1 MHGPVPPRLAPK
13 ARSPVPVRAGS
24 DNRRRS
30 RPAQRPLPG
39 AARSR
44 GAVCLRQ
51 HRPSPERLRHA
62 SDARSRRSPRNPPSN
77 CAPPRTGCPGPGGP
91 TKTWLLP
98 KRSSLAETQC
108 SRLLLVAEGEE
119 MSNSYGA
126 AGTGRS
132 EKIALTNVRVFD
144 GRELRG
150 PTTVIIEGGFVG
162 RDSAGARITDAG
174 GATLL
179 PGLIDAHVHLLNE
192 EHLQQLADFGVTT
205 ALDMG
210 AWPPSM
216 VDSLRRRTGMAD
228 IRSAGIPATIAGS
241 AHSHLPGYPAGE
253 LVDGPTGAAG
263 FVADRIT
270 EGADYIKL
278 IADIPGPDQETL
290 DALVATSHRA
300 GKRTVAHAVSTA
312 ALDMALHA
320 GVDMLTH
327 VPLDRRLTKSTAAR
341 IFAQKCVSIPTL
353 TMMKGIVDRSAA
365 AAASQPKDVAA
376 GPNYEAARGSVAELH
391 RAGVPILAG
400 TDANDGPGIPF
411 SPRHGESLHDELEL
425 LIEAGLSTVEAL
437 RAATVLPAHHFG
449 LHDRGVIEPGRR
461 ADLVL
466 IDGDPIADIR
476 ATRLIRRVWC
486 AGVEHFVGTVVG
498 I

>member
-1 MHGPVPPRLAPK
+1 MNSNLYG
-13 ARSPVPVRAGS
+13 RAG
-24 DNRRRS
+24 
-30 RPAQRPLPG
+30 PA
-39 AARSR
+39 
-44 GAVCLRQ
+44 
-51 HRPSPERLRHA
+51 
-62 SDARSRRSPRNPPSN
+62 
-77 CAPPRTGCPGPGGP
+77 
-91 TKTWLLP
+91 
-98 KRSSLAETQC
+98 
-108 SRLLLVAEGEE
+108 
-119 MSNSYGA
+119 
-126 AGTGRS
+126 RS

-150 PTTVIIEGGFVG
+150 PTTVVIEGGFLG

-241 AHSHLPGYPAGE
+241 THSHLPGYPAEE
-253 LVDGPTGAAG
+253 LVDGPAGAAQ
-263 FVADRIT
+263 FVTDRIA
-270 EGADYIKL
+270 EGVDYIKL
-278 IADIPGPDQETL
+278 IADIPGPDQETM
-290 DALVATSHRA
+290 DALVAASHRH
-300 GKRTVAHAVSTA
+300 GKLAVAHAVSTA
-312 ALDMALHA
+312 ALDMALKA
-320 GVDMLTH
+320 GVDVITH
-327 VPLDRRLTKSTAAR
+327 APLDRRLTESTAGRILAR
-341 IFAQKCVSIPTL
+341 GCVVIPTL
-353 TMMKGIVDRSAA
+353 TMMKGVVDRIAA
-365 AAASQPKDVAA
+365 AAASRPEGVPAA
-376 GPNYEAARGSVAELH
+376 GRTYESARGSVAELH

-400 TDANDGPGIPF
+400 TDANAGPGIPF
-411 SPRHGESLHDELEL
+411 SPRHGESLHEEFEL

-476 ATRLIRRVWC
+476 ATRQIRRVWC
-486 AGVEHFVGTVVG
+486 AGVEHRVSSAA
-498 I
+498 

>member
-1 MHGPVPPRLAPK
+1 
-13 ARSPVPVRAGS
+13 
-24 DNRRRS
+24 
-30 RPAQRPLPG
+30 
-39 AARSR
+39 
-44 GAVCLRQ
+44 
-51 HRPSPERLRHA
+51 
-62 SDARSRRSPRNPPSN
+62 
-77 CAPPRTGCPGPGGP
+77 
-91 TKTWLLP
+91 
-98 KRSSLAETQC
+98 
-108 SRLLLVAEGEE
+108 
-119 MSNSYGA
+119 MSNSYGG
-126 AGTGRS
+126 AGTDRS

-150 PTTVIIEGGFVG
+150 PTTVIIEGGIVG
-162 RDSAGARITDAG
+162 SDPAGARVIDAG

-241 AHSHLPGYPAGE
+241 THSHLPGYPAGE
-253 LVDGPTGAAG
+253 LVDGPTGAAQ
-263 FVADRIT
+263 FVTDRVA
-270 EGADYIKL
+270 EGSDYIKL

-290 DALVATSHRA
+290 DALVAASHEH
-300 GKRTVAHAVSTA
+300 GKLTVAHAVSTA
-312 ALDMALHA
+312 ALDMALRA
-320 GVDMLTH
+320 GVDMITH
-327 VPLDRRLTKSTAAR
+327 VPLDRRLTESTAAR
-341 IFAQKCVSIPTL
+341 VLAQKCVSIPTL
-353 TMMKGIVDRSAA
+353 TMMKGVVDRFAA
-365 AAASQPKDVAA
+365 AAASQPEGA
-376 GPNYEAARGSVAELH
+376 GPSYESARGSVAELH

-400 TDANDGPGIPF
+400 TDANAGPGIPF
-411 SPRHGESLHDELEL
+411 SPRHGESLHDEVEL
-425 LIEAGLSTVEAL
+425 LVEAGLSTVEAV
-437 RAATVLPAHHFG
+437 RAATVLPARYFG

-476 ATRLIRRVWC
+476 ATRQIRRIWC
-486 AGVEHFVGTVVG
+486 AGVEHRVASAAQHQQP